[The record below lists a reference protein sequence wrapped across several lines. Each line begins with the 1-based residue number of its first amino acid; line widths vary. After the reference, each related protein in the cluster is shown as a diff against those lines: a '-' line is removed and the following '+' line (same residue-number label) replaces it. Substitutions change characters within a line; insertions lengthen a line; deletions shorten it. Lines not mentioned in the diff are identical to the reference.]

1 MITDGEK
8 CHYLAVKKL
17 CALLRGVTSKHN
29 GDLYC
34 LNRFHSCSTKDKLKS
49 IIMYVKIMIIFM
61 QSLLGKMSTCNDN
74 PEKPLTSKINKHA
87 PSGYSLFPHCSFDL
101 TKNRL
106 IVIEVKTVSKGFV
119 RI

>member
-1 MITDGEK
+1 
-8 CHYLAVKKL
+8 
-17 CALLRGVTSKHN
+17 
-29 GDLYC
+29 
-34 LNRFHSCSTKDKLKS
+34 
-49 IIMYVKIMIIFM
+49 
-61 QSLLGKMSTCNDN
+61 MSTCNDN

-101 TKNRL
+101 TKDRL